1 MGQICFGS
9 IPPETEEDIR
19 KAGQKMTDTSDQKIA
34 VVGAGISGIMSAY
47 LLSRK
52 HRVTLFEKNDYIGG
66 HTNTAVISDGPDA
79 GLPVDTGFIVHN
91 ERTYPLF
98 RAFLRQLGV
107 AAAPTDMSFSCQD
120 DATGFHYSSLGFNG
134 FFARRENLF
143 RPSYWAFLWG
153 IQYFCSRTKKFLEQ
167 GKLGGLTLGEF
178 ARREGFRQDV
188 IDQFVV
194 PMASAIWSASEAK
207 TMEFPMESFARF
219 YSNHG
224 LLSIWDHPPWY
235 YIPGGSQAYVRAFLK
250 TFKGTVRP
258 GCPVTA
264 VRRLEKRVV
273 LRIADGTE
281 ETFDAVVIAA
291 HADEAYRMLVD
302 PSPEEARLLGAWRY
316 SENRTFLHRDTS
328 HLPSNR
334 RAWASWNYRHEPS
347 VPKTFPAT
355 VTYYMNHLQRL
366 DAREHYC
373 VTLNPWKPVH
383 PRKVIREMLY
393 THPMYAF
400 ESMATQKELPSLNGK
415 RNTYFCG
422 AYFGNGFHEDGTR
435 SAVEMARGFG
445 IEL

>member
-1 MGQICFGS
+1 MSTQS
-9 IPPETEEDIR
+9 NQR
-19 KAGQKMTDTSDQKIA
+19 IA
-34 VVGAGISGIMSAY
+34 VIGAGISGIMSAY
-47 LLSRK
+47 LLQRR

-66 HTNTAVISDGPDA
+66 HTNTAVIGEGPDA

-98 RAFLRQLGV
+98 RAFLKHLGV
-107 AAAPTDMSFSCQD
+107 TAALTDMSFSCQN

-134 FFARRENLF
+134 FFAQRANLF
-143 RPSYWAFLWG
+143 RPSYWAFLLG
-153 IQYFCSRTKKFLEQ
+153 IQQFCSRTKKLFEE

-178 ARREGFRQDV
+178 ARRERFRQDV
-188 IDQFVV
+188 IDQFIV

-235 YIPGGSQAYVRAFLK
+235 YIPGGSRTYVRAFLG
-250 TFKGTVRP
+250 TFPGEVRP
-258 GCPVTA
+258 KCPVAA
-264 VRRLEKRVV
+264 VRRIDRGIALK
-273 LRIADGTE
+273 LADGTE

-291 HADEAYRMLVD
+291 HADEAYRMLAD
-302 PSPEEARLLGAWRY
+302 PSPGEARLLGVWHY

-328 HLPSNR
+328 HLPTNR
-334 RAWASWNYRHEPS
+334 KAWASWNYRHEPS
-347 VPKTFPAT
+347 LPKTFPAT

-366 DAREHYC
+366 DARDHYC
-373 VTLNPWKPVH
+373 VTLNPWKPVAAS
-383 PRKVIREMLY
+383 KVIGEMVY
-393 THPMYAF
+393 HHPMYTF
-400 ESMATQKELPSLNGK
+400 ESMATQRELPSLNGK

-422 AYFGNGFHEDGTR
+422 AYFGYGFHEDGTR
-435 SAVEMARGFG
+435 SAVEMARLFG

>member
-1 MGQICFGS
+1 
-9 IPPETEEDIR
+9 
-19 KAGQKMTDTSDQKIA
+19 MTNATRLHIA
-34 VVGAGISGIMSAY
+34 IIGAGISGILSAY
-47 LLSRK
+47 LLSRR
-52 HRVTLFEKNDYIGG
+52 HQVTLFEKNAYIGG
-66 HTNTAVISDGPDA
+66 HTNTAVIADGSDA

-98 RAFLRQLGV
+98 RTFLKQLGV

-120 DATGFHYSSLGFNG
+120 NATGFHYSSLGFNG
-134 FFARRENLF
+134 FFAQRENLF
-143 RPSYWAFLWG
+143 RPSYWAFLLG
-153 IQYFCSRTKKFLEQ
+153 IQRFCSRTQSLFEQ

-178 ARREGFRQDV
+178 ARREGFRRDV

-224 LLSIWDHPPWY
+224 LLSVWDHPAWY
-235 YIPGGSQAYVRAFLK
+235 YIPGGSRTYVKAFLK
-250 TFKGTVRP
+250 GFTGTVLSN
-258 GCPVTA
+258 CPVAA
-264 VRRLEKRVV
+264 VRRTGRAVTLK
-273 LRIADGTE
+273 LADGAE
-281 ETFDAVVIAA
+281 RTFDAAVIAA
-291 HADEAYRMLVD
+291 HADEAFRMLAD

-316 SENRTFLHRDTS
+316 SENRTVLHRDTS
-328 HLPSNR
+328 WLPSSR

-366 DAREHYC
+366 DARSHYC
-373 VTLNPWKPVH
+373 VTLNPWKPVAASE
-383 PRKVIREMLY
+383 VIDEMIY
-393 THPMYAF
+393 HHPMYTF
-400 ESMATQKELPSLNGK
+400 ESMATQPELPSLNGR

-422 AYFGNGFHEDGTR
+422 AYFGYGFHEDGTR
-435 SAVEMARGFG
+435 SAVEMARNFD